1 MKEKGF
7 STEKYL
13 DAQIKAINDRLKRFK
28 ERLYLE
34 FGGKLCYDHHA
45 ARVLPG
51 YEVDTKMK
59 IFQRLKKKSEI
70 LYCVGAKQIQERK
83 IRGDSGLIYDEQT
96 LKEIK
101 DLRENGID
109 ISCVVITRFEGESSA
124 KKFKRKL
131 ENYGNKVY
139 IHREIEGYPTE
150 IEKIISEK
158 GFGKQEYV
166 KTKTPI
172 IIVTGTGGGSGKMS
186 VCLSQL
192 YHDHKKCIKSGYAKF
207 ETFPVWN
214 LPLEHPVNVVY
225 EAATADIGDMNM
237 IDPFHLKAYGET
249 AINYNRDI
257 ENFSIMK
264 SIIDKMVEKKD
275 PLTSYKSPTDMC
287 VSRTAWGIIND
298 KVVREASR
306 QEIIRRF
313 FRYRTEVFEGIEK
326 LETIERMKILMKIVG
341 IKVEDR
347 KVVLP
352 SRKAASDAKKTG
364 KGEGDFFCGAA
375 IELSNTEIITGKNSP
390 LLHAESSALLN
401 AIKILAKIPDEID
414 LISTNIIQ
422 SINQLKKELGGR
434 SRSLNVTEILI
445 ALAMSAT
452 TNPTAELGLKKLKEL
467 KDCEM
472 HTTHIPVEG
481 DKVPLR
487 KIGINLT
494 SDVNIS
500 KYSIF

>member
-1 MKEKGF
+1 MKKQGF
-7 STEKYL
+7 STEKYVEV
-13 DAQIKAINDRLKRFK
+13 QTKAILDRVEKFNGK
-28 ERLYLE
+28 LYLE

-59 IFQRLKKKSEI
+59 IFQKLKKKSEI
-70 LYCVGAKQIQERK
+70 IYCVGAKQIQERK
-83 IRGDSGLIYDEQT
+83 VRGDSGLIYDEQT

-101 DLRENGID
+101 DLKENGID
-109 ISCVVITRFEGESSA
+109 VSCVVITRFEGEENA

-139 IHREIEGYPTE
+139 IHNEIEGYPTK
-150 IEKIISEK
+150 IEKIVSEK
-158 GFGKQEYV
+158 GYGKQNYIE
-166 KTKTPI
+166 TKKPI
-172 IIVTGTGGGSGKMS
+172 VIVTGTGGGSGKMS

-192 YHDHKKCIKSGYAKF
+192 YHDRKKDIKSGYAKF
-207 ETFPVWN
+207 ETFPIWN
-214 LPLEHPVNVVY
+214 LPLDHPVNIAY
-225 EAATADIGDMNM
+225 EASTADIGDMNM
-237 IDPFHLKAYGET
+237 IDPFHLKTYGET
-249 AINYNRDI
+249 AVNYNRDV
-257 ENFSIMK
+257 ENFGIMK
-264 SIIDKMVEKKD
+264 SIIDKMVEEGD

-298 KVVREASR
+298 EIVREASR

-313 FRYRTEVFEGIEK
+313 FRYNTEVFEGIEK
-326 LETIERMKILMKIVG
+326 PETIERMKILMKKVEV
-341 IKVEDR
+341 KVEDR

-352 SRKAASDAKKTG
+352 SRKAALDAKKTG
-364 KGEGDFFCGAA
+364 KGEGNFFCGAA
-375 IELSNTEIITGKNSP
+375 IELPNRKIVTGKNSF
-390 LLHAESSALLN
+390 LLHAESAALLN
-401 AIKILAKIPDEID
+401 GIKILAKIPDEID

-422 SINQLKKELGGR
+422 SINQLKKELGEK
-434 SRSLNVTEILI
+434 SRSLNVTEILV
-445 ALAMSAT
+445 ALAISAT
-452 TNPTAELGLKKLKEL
+452 TNPTAKLGLKKLKEL

-472 HTTHIPVEG
+472 HTTHIPVDG

-494 SDVNIS
+494 SDINIS